1 MVRPNCSHKKE
12 ASIALY
18 MPMVREHC
26 ELSPEFERNLKLS
39 VKEIGGSVNMS
50 GVFLCTSST
59 DCKLHKENSV
69 NRRSVTFIPRSKIDM
84 DLKEQLD
91 QGKVFGLLVTCMTSL

>member
-1 MVRPNCSHKKE
+1 
-12 ASIALY
+12 
-18 MPMVREHC
+18 MVRENC
-26 ELSPEFERNLKLS
+26 ELSLEFEHNLKLS

-91 QGKVFGLLVTCMTSL
+91 QGMVFGLPVTCMTSL